1 MSKVSKLGV
10 ISGPYFPVFGLN
22 TGKYRREVTPY
33 LDTFHP
39 VHIIGKIRNLP
50 KSTKVYLSQVIAQLK
65 ILLVLLSTNAV
76 SERSAS
82 TLRTIKKLAA
92 NVNDTDKI

>member
-1 MSKVSKLGV
+1 M
-10 ISGPYFPVFGLN
+10 FGLN
-22 TGKYRREVTPY
+22 TGKYRTEVTPY

-50 KSTKVYLSQVIAQLK
+50 KSTKVYLSQVMAQLK
-65 ILLVLLSTNAV
+65 ILLVLLSANAV

-82 TLRTIKKLAA
+82 TLRTIKKLAS
-92 NVNDTDKI
+92 NVIDIDKI